1 MAETNANSGKG
12 AKKHS
17 STHARDIPE
26 LPHEYAIA
34 PEWRL
39 ECNSRCW
46 QPLTVDC
53 GHGNMAKLV
62 DGRCI
67 FEDANGQP
75 CKVETS
81 FGKAD
86 WIKHCRSHVAEELQ
100 TSLEYRCS
108 FAGCDFT
115 TAQKGGVKTHYVA
128 MHLKLEAYVC
138 EYCGE
143 GFRRPDA
150 RSRHLPKCPKA
161 KDKARQGE
169 HPSANSTGA
178 HEPEGTT
185 TAAAETSRKVAK
197 GARRNTAKAGPS
209 VSSRAES
216 SQAPKRAAR
225 KRERSISGPRDM
237 PVKSRKMIVDERRTR
252 VDSQGAP
259 AAPPEAPAAA
269 RPKSPL
275 PTWTTLPEPAETP
288 VWPAET
294 CAQESIDT
302 QRRVSVAPAAM
313 RGDPLTLRGAS
324 SSRLGSS
331 TPTREGSVE
340 TLVPRE
346 SSVPPR
352 HAFVRERSTFSNAST
367 RLSRRDSLA
376 TPPPYTPV
384 EGMSRRA
391 SFASLAAT
399 DEGLDAGDRAS
410 QEAVADAVAT
420 YGEDY
425 LDDFYRRHNDHTD
438 DEGTVQGEGAPFK
451 FPGGPGDF
459 EVVEERAYNSA
470 PYDGDDDTGDVED
483 GDYNYEAEDDA
494 EDDDDSDEDEE
505 EVDQLDPDDGEKDLA
520 KD

>member
-1 MAETNANSGKG
+1 MTDTNANSGKG

-26 LPHEYAIA
+26 LPREYAIA

-39 ECNSRCW
+39 E
-46 QPLTVDC
+46 
-53 GHGNMAKLV
+53 
-62 DGRCI
+62 
-67 FEDANGQP
+67 
-75 CKVETS
+75 
-81 FGKAD
+81 
-86 WIKHCRSHVAEELQ
+86 SHVAKELQ
-100 TSLEYRCS
+100 TSLPPGGANHIS
-108 FAGCDFT
+108 HAGS
-115 TAQKGGVKTHYVA
+115 
-128 MHLKLEAYVC
+128 LKLEAYVC

-143 GFRRPDA
+143 GFRRPEA
-150 RSRHLPKCPKA
+150 RSKHLSKCPKA

-237 PVKSRKMIVDERRTR
+237 PVKSRKMIVRRTR

-259 AAPPEAPAAA
+259 VAPTEAPAAA

-275 PTWTTLPEPAETP
+275 PTWTTLPEPADTP
-288 VWPAET
+288 VRPAES

-302 QRRVSVAPAAM
+302 QRRVSVARAAM

-324 SSRLGSS
+324 FSRLGSLAL
-331 TPTREGSVE
+331 TREGSVE

-352 HAFVRERSTFSNAST
+352 HAFVREQSTFSNSSNP
-367 RLSRRDSLA
+367 LSRRDSLA

-410 QEAVADAVAT
+410 QEAVDNAVAT
-420 YGEDY
+420 YGENY

-438 DEGTVQGEGAPFK
+438 DEGTVQGEATPFK

-459 EVVEERAYNSA
+459 ELVEERAYNSA
-470 PYDGDDDTGDVED
+470 PYDGVDDTEEVED
-483 GDYNYEAEDDA
+483 EDYEDDYD
-494 EDDDDSDEDEE
+494 EDHDDCDEEDEE
-505 EVDQLDPDDGEKDLA
+505 EVDELDSDHGAEDLAGEKSI
-520 KD
+520 

>member
-1 MAETNANSGKG
+1 
-12 AKKHS
+12 
-17 STHARDIPE
+17 
-26 LPHEYAIA
+26 
-34 PEWRL
+34 
-39 ECNSRCW
+39 
-46 QPLTVDC
+46 
-53 GHGNMAKLV
+53 
-62 DGRCI
+62 
-67 FEDANGQP
+67 
-75 CKVETS
+75 
-81 FGKAD
+81 
-86 WIKHCRSHVAEELQ
+86 
-100 TSLEYRCS
+100 
-108 FAGCDFT
+108 
-115 TAQKGGVKTHYVA
+115 KGGVKTHYVA

-161 KDKARQGE
+161 KDKAQQGE

-178 HEPEGTT
+178 HEAEGAT

-269 RPKSPL
+269 RPKLPL
-275 PTWTTLPEPAETP
+275 PTWTTLSEPADTP
-288 VWPAET
+288 VRPAES

-302 QRRVSVAPAAM
+302 QRRVSVARAAM

-324 SSRLGSS
+324 FSRLGSS

-384 EGMSRRA
+384 EGLSRRA
-391 SFASLAAT
+391 SFVSLDAA
-399 DEGLDAGDRAS
+399 DEGSDAGDRAF
-410 QEAVADAVAT
+410 QEDVASAVAT
-420 YGEDY
+420 HGENY

-438 DEGTVQGEGAPFK
+438 DEGTVQGEGTPFK
-451 FPGGPGDF
+451 FPGGPADF

-470 PYDGDDDTGDVED
+470 PHDGDDDVEEVED
-483 GDYNYEAEDDA
+483 DSDYYYEAEDDA
-494 EDDDDSDEDEE
+494 DDDDDDVDEDEE
-505 EVDQLDPDDGEKDLA
+505 EVDQLDPDDGEEDLTEE
-520 KD
+520 KSI

>member
-1 MAETNANSGKG
+1 MAQTNANSGKG
-12 AKKHS
+12 VKKHS

-26 LPHEYAIA
+26 LPHEYANA

-39 ECNSRCW
+39 E
-46 QPLTVDC
+46 
-53 GHGNMAKLV
+53 
-62 DGRCI
+62 
-67 FEDANGQP
+67 
-75 CKVETS
+75 
-81 FGKAD
+81 
-86 WIKHCRSHVAEELQ
+86 SHVAEELQ
-100 TSLEYRCS
+100 TSLRPGGANHLS
-108 FAGCDFT
+108 HAGS
-115 TAQKGGVKTHYVA
+115 
-128 MHLKLEAYVC
+128 LKLEAYVC

-150 RSRHLPKCPKA
+150 RSRHLSKCPKA
-161 KDKARQGE
+161 KDKAQQGE

-216 SQAPKRAAR
+216 SQAPKRAVR

-259 AAPPEAPAAA
+259 AAPHEAPAAA
-269 RPKSPL
+269 RPKLPL

-288 VWPAET
+288 VRPAES

-324 SSRLGSS
+324 FSRLGSS

-346 SSVPPR
+346 SSVPLR
-352 HAFVRERSTFSNAST
+352 HAFVREGSTFSNAST

-376 TPPPYTPV
+376 TPPPYTPA
-384 EGMSRRA
+384 EGLSRRA

-399 DEGLDAGDRAS
+399 DEGSDAGGRAS
-410 QEAVADAVAT
+410 QEAVANAVAT
-420 YGEDY
+420 HGEDY
-425 LDDFYRRHNDHTD
+425 LGDFYRRHNDHTD
-438 DEGTVQGEGAPFK
+438 DEGTVQGEGTPFK

-470 PYDGDDDTGDVED
+470 PYDGDDDAEETED
-483 GDYNYEAEDDA
+483 EDYDYDYDEDH
-494 EDDDDSDEDEE
+494 DDCDDEDEE
-505 EVDQLDPDDGEKDLA
+505 EVDELDSDHGEEDLA
-520 KD
+520 EEKSI

>member
-1 MAETNANSGKG
+1 MAETNAKSGKG

-26 LPHEYAIA
+26 LPHNYAIA

-39 ECNSRCW
+39 ECTSRYR

-67 FEDANGQP
+67 FQDANGQP

-86 WIKHCRSHVAEELQ
+86 WIKHCRSHVAKELQ
-100 TSLEYRCS
+100 TSLKYRCS

-115 TAQKGGVKTHYVA
+115 AAQKGGVKTHYVA
-128 MHLKLEAYVC
+128 MHLNLEAYVC

-143 GFRRPDA
+143 GFKRPEA

-161 KDKARQGE
+161 KDKAQQGE

-252 VDSQGAP
+252 VDSQEAP

-275 PTWTTLPEPAETP
+275 PTWTTLPEPTEGHP
-288 VWPAET
+288 R
-294 CAQESIDT
+294 ESTHT
-302 QRRVSVAPAAM
+302 QRRHPTQSCAAPAAM

-324 SSRLGSS
+324 FSRLGSS

-399 DEGLDAGDRAS
+399 DEGSDAGDRAF
-410 QEAVADAVAT
+410 QKAVANAVAT
-420 YGEDY
+420 YGENY

-438 DEGTVQGEGAPFK
+438 DEGTVQGEGTPFK

-459 EVVEERAYNSA
+459 ELVEERAYNSA
-470 PYDGDDDTGDVED
+470 PYVGD
-483 GDYNYEAEDDA
+483 DDA
-494 EDDDDSDEDEE
+494 EDVEDEDYEDDYDEDHDDCDEEDEE
-505 EVDQLDPDDGEKDLA
+505 EVDELDSDHGEEDLA
-520 KD
+520 EEKSI